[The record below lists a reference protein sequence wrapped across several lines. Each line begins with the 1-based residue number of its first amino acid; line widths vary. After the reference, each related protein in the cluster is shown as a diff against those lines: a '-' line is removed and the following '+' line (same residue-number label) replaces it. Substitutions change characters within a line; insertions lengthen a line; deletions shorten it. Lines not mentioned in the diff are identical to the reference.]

1 MKRWLVC
8 LCLFCCAS
16 AGGCQSEKEP
26 VLIKDDYIQSKR
38 PEKKKKFALQKV
50 SEILLVEDPD
60 TPIGVIKGLRIDQDR
75 IYLMDTSQKRI
86 MVFTTEGRFV
96 HTIGRQGGGPGEFR
110 RLYTMDVRDGL
121 IACYDEG
128 TRRITL
134 FDSSGV
140 FLNSFGART
149 RESVPAVSCISI
161 TSDKTL
167 LLAHKSSKSPKKQI
181 AEHNYP
187 WLICEFDTLGNVLSY
202 FASYNQD
209 IVGDKLER
217 PLQEYEFSA
226 AQFRVA
232 SPNIT
237 HLWRENT
244 PVVVV
249 YNGRQSIKKT
259 INVSTAL
266 TKPEFREK
274 DGNVRQWQRPTAA
287 SVRARIEKL
296 RNNPI
301 VKTSISDI
309 LFDETHSILLVLQQK
324 RTYRG
329 TGPGGVGS
337 ENNYLLS
344 LFNYDSGQNILSD
357 MRFPDREEQPRYV
370 SIDMDSADAIYCLEN
385 DAPDNY
391 VIGKYRLVEESAKK
405 E

>member
-1 MKRWLVC
+1 MTKWTVC
-8 LCLFCCAS
+8 VLICAV
-16 AGGCQSEKEP
+16 AVGCQSEQAPAVAEVPQVDIPTKP
-26 VLIKDDYIQSKR
+26 PTQD
-38 PEKKKKFALQKV
+38 KKFTLQKI

-60 TPIGVIKGLRIDQDR
+60 VPIGVSKSLRIDQDR

-96 HTIGRQGGGPGEFR
+96 RIIGQQGGGPGEFR

-266 TKPEFREK
+266 TKSEFREK